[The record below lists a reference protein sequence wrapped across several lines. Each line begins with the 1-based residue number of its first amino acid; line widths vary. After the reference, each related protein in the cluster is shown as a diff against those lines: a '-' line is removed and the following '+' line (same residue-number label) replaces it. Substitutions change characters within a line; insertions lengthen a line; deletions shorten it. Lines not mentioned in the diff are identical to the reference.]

1 MKPWQPVDMER
12 LKVRSPD
19 RGSLLLSEPIHMNER
34 ALLYLFTIMEQYED
48 APYSDWPQHEAEEI
62 SFSKWATVEI
72 TQQVW
77 DHPWTMAS
85 ETIEKFALKMEIFA
99 ATSITDV
106 QSRIFKIAAETAWS
120 LLESI
125 QEIEQ

>member
-1 MKPWQPVDMER
+1 
-12 LKVRSPD
+12 
-19 RGSLLLSEPIHMNER
+19 MNER
-34 ALLYLFTIMEQYED
+34 ALLHLFAVMEQYKD
-48 APYSDWPQHEAEEI
+48 APYSDWPQHEA
-62 SFSKWATVEI
+62 VEI
-72 TQQVW
+72 TQQIW

-85 ETIEKFALKMEIFA
+85 ETIEKFALKMEVFA
-99 ATSITDV
+99 ATSMIDV

>member
-1 MKPWQPVDMER
+1 
-12 LKVRSPD
+12 
-19 RGSLLLSEPIHMNER
+19 MNER
-34 ALLYLFTIMEQYED
+34 ALFHLFAVMEQYED

-62 SFSKWATVEI
+62 SFSKWATLEI

-77 DHPWTMAS
+77 DQPWTIAS
-85 ETIEKFALKMEIFA
+85 ETIEKFALKMEVFA
-99 ATSITDV
+99 ATSMTDV